1 MAFLLVLTVG
11 HTPLMMAAEKG
22 HLDVVR
28 YLVQQKADLEQQTT
42 LSKTALTIA
51 SRTLNDPGISRIGP

>member
-51 SRTLNDPGISRIGP
+51 SRTPNDPGISRIGP